1 MDIEREKVVV
11 AHDNVSPLAAKIVR
25 TYFVDKCN
33 EPDRANSTFIGAE
46 SYYDETTQQMIVEAA
61 LTPSTSQTVG
71 REAVERAF
79 QFAEDM
85 LAS

>member
-1 MDIEREKVVV
+1 MDAEKVIVER
-11 AHDNVSPLAAKIVR
+11 DNVSPLAAKIVK

-33 EPDRANSTFIGAE
+33 DQARANSTFAGAE
-46 SYYDETTQQMIVEAA
+46 SHYDEVTSRMVVEAE
-61 LTPSTSQTVG
+61 LTATASPVVG

-79 QFAEDM
+79 RFAEDM